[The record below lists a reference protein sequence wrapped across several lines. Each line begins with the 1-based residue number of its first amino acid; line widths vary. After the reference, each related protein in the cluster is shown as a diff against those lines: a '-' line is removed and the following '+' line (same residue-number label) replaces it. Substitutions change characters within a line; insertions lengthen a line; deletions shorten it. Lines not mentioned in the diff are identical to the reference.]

1 MKYLLTCFISLLLA
15 VGLNASAKGGSFG
28 GGGGGRSFGG
38 GGSFSRGS
46 SGGGSFGRS
55 SGSGSYG
62 KSGSSGGSFGKG
74 SSSGSYGKSTSA
86 APKYSKSYGR
96 TVYEAPGYRSNVPT
110 NHVYIYRPGA
120 YDSGH
125 SFLYYYFWYH
135 MLFGHSNYYNAGSN
149 TVGNNLTCSSDAD
162 CNKGMYCDLILN
174 PRVCQRKK

>member
-62 KSGSSGGSFGKG
+62 R
-74 SSSGSYGKSTSA
+74 SA
-86 APKYSKSYGR
+86 APAPKVSKSFGR
-96 TVYEAPGYRSNVPT
+96 TVYTHESYGYRPI
-110 NHVYIYRPGA
+110 NHVYIMSPG
-120 YDSGH
+120 YHTGT
-125 SFLYYYFWYH
+125 SFFEYYFWYH
-135 MLFGHSNYYNAGSN
+135 MLFGHSNYYNSGSN
-149 TVGNNLTCSSDAD
+149 TASLTCSSDND
-162 CNKGMYCDLILN
+162 CAAGMYCDIILN